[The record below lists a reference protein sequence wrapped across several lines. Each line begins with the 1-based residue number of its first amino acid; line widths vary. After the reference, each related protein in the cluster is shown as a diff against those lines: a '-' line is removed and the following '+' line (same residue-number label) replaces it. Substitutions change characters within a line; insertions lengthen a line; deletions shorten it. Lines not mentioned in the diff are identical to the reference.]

1 MEMENCRRGQGWELS
16 TADDVFSVIILQ
28 LCIILTLYVTTLRH
42 CKCMELLKDYN
53 ELISLFIDRQMM
65 FL

>member
-1 MEMENCRRGQGWELS
+1 MEMENCRRGQGWGLG
-16 TADDVFSVIILQ
+16 TDDDVFSVIILQ
-28 LCIILTLYVTTLRH
+28 LSIILTLYVTTLRQ
-42 CKCMELLKDYN
+42 CQCMELLKDYN